1 MINAVTEGKLPRE
14 GRNEPQKEGWG
25 GHFRQKKCKSEVL
38 GSGKTVMW
46 GNVKRQHAGTGA
58 AERSLK
64 ILFYEMKS
72 LILEKL
78 SEMRTAILNKKEM

>member
-1 MINAVTEGKLPRE
+1 MNHRKKGGEGISGRRNARA
-14 GRNEPQKEGWG
+14 
-25 GHFRQKKCKSEVL
+25 KSW

-72 LILEKL
+72 PILEKL
-78 SEMRTAILNKKEM
+78 SEM